1 MKAQVIAKK
10 NTKEVGSFLGQEL
23 PFNVEAEKA
32 LIASVLLDGSALHS
46 ISEKLCVQDFYHQA
60 HRVIIE
66 TFFDLSK
73 SNKQIDLIILHEI
86 LSSKKLL
93 EECGGL
99 DYLLELQEYVPCVSL
114 IDQYIKIVKDR
125 AVMRNLIVACSNTIR
140 QCYSP
145 QGNSVENI
153 LDRAENDIF
162 QLSNSAISKNFFKL
176 NELLKSTFEKLSK
189 INEKKGDITGVT
201 TGFYELDVMTSGLQ
215 PCDLIILAARPSMG
229 KTALALNAATNAW
242 KAGHRIGIFSLEMS
256 AEQLVLRMIASE
268 SGISHQKIRN
278 ASLSS
283 EEWIELINTAAKM
296 DLAEIYIDDTPA
308 ISIMELRAKAR
319 RLKQKH
325 DVDFIVIDYLQLIVG
340 DTKSENRNQ
349 EISGISRALK
359 ALAKELK
366 LPILALSQLSRSL
379 ESRMDKRPILSDL
392 RESGA
397 IEQDGDVIMFIYR
410 DIVYNKET
418 LTPDLCELI
427 IGKQRN
433 GPTGTL
439 NLKFDGTLTR
449 FENFDN

>member
-1 MKAQVIAKK
+1 MKAQVIAKN

-32 LIASVLLDGSALHS
+32 LIASVLLDGNALHS
-46 ISEKLCVQDFYHQA
+46 ISEKLSVQDFYHQA

-86 LSSKKLL
+86 LSSKRLL

-125 AVMRNLIVACSNTIR
+125 AVMRNLIIACSNTIR

-189 INEKKGDITGVT
+189 INERKGDITGVT
-201 TGFYELDVMTSGLQ
+201 TGFYELDAMTSGLQ

-242 KAGHRIGIFSLEMS
+242 KAGHRIGVFSLEMS

-325 DVDFIVIDYLQLIVG
+325 DVDFIIIDYLQLIVG
-340 DTKSENRNQ
+340 DAKSENRNQ

-410 DIVYNKET
+410 DVVYNKET